1 MTEAQLAEAT
11 VETPKVASKKVKMVV
26 SPLTG
31 ATMPAG
37 RAKGVPNRVTIT
49 VKQAIEQ
56 AIQPGGCHPKGLAGW
71 LIDRAKGPLGDRQI
85 FASVVNKFVP
95 VQLNATVGGG
105 IKLELGWLAER
116 QIGMTA
122 SQKALEAPQVVDLEL
137 HSSGEYR
144 IIDQTL
150 QSVPTPAAQAATPAP
165 AVKAPAAAA
174 KDTQAATASAAS
186 QRDTGA

>member
-1 MTEAQLAEAT
+1 
-11 VETPKVASKKVKMVV
+11 MVV